1 MNEPKP
7 FEANH
12 GADHLRL
19 ARTPPLLIV
28 TGMTLDAERASRPL
42 AYTVREH
49 VAAWL
54 DLEHEGDARWPLEPL
69 VCSDVWWLN
78 TPDLRARPTIAVGPP
93 QENALTAYL
102 ADKLP
107 SVFAMDGRVLVQMDL
122 DGVDLLA
129 TCWGVDEPTTGA
141 AVDRFLEHYLD
152 RFMESACARFD
163 ASAR

>member
-1 MNEPKP
+1 MTHP
-7 FEANH
+7 NH
-12 GADHLRL
+12 ENASDGLRL
-19 ARTPPLLIV
+19 VQSSPLLIV
-28 TGMTLDAERASRPL
+28 TGMTLESERTSRPL

-54 DLEHEGDARWPLEPL
+54 DLDRDEGQPGALEPV
-69 VCSDVWWLN
+69 VCADVWWFN
-78 TPDLRARPTIAVGPP
+78 NPDLRSCPTIAIGGP
-93 QENALTAYL
+93 EHNALTAYL

-129 TCWGVDEPTTGA
+129 TCWGVDDQTTSA

-163 ASAR
+163 ATAR

>member
-1 MNEPKP
+1 MTHPKP
-7 FEANH
+7 QRASES
-12 GADHLRL
+12 LRL
-19 ARTPPLLIV
+19 VQASPLLIV
-28 TGMTLDAERASRPL
+28 TGMTLEAERACRPL

-54 DLEHEGDARWPLEPL
+54 DLEQEDGGATALEPM
-69 VCSDVWWLN
+69 VCADVWWLN
-78 TPDLRARPTIAVGPP
+78 NADLRACPTIAIGGPE
-93 QENALTAYL
+93 QNALTAYL

-107 SVFAMDGRVLVQMDL
+107 SVFSMDGRVLVQMDL

-129 TCWGVDEPTTGA
+129 TCWGIDDATTGA

-163 ASAR
+163 ATAR